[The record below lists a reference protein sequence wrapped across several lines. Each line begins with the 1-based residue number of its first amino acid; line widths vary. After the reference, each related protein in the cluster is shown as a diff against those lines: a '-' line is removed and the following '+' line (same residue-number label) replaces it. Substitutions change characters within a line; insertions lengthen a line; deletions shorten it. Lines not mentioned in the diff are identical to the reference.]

1 MPTPLKNKDQ
11 KYILYYDA
19 HCLMCSKAMQFIRKI
34 DTKNH
39 IWLLPIA
46 QLPADTALAEDTVV
60 FIDDR
65 QHVYYFSAA
74 VIQCLYATGG
84 VFRLVYVAYIIP
96 KFMRDALYRF
106 VARNRK
112 RFFKYSTCSLPLNNK

>member
-1 MPTPLKNKDQ
+1 
-11 KYILYYDA
+11 
-19 HCLMCSKAMQFIRKI
+19 MCSKAMQFIRKI

-39 IWLLPIA
+39 ICLLPIA
-46 QLPADTALAEDTVV
+46 QLPADAALTEDTVV

-74 VIQCLYATGG
+74 VIQCLYAIGG
-84 VFRLVYVAYIIP
+84 VFKMVYVAYIIP
-96 KFMRDALYRF
+96 KFMRDALYKF

-112 RFFKYSTCSLPLNNK
+112 RFFKCSTCSLPLNNK